1 MGSTFGGLNTL
12 VRGLYANQVSL
23 NTVAH
28 NISNANT
35 EGYSRQRV
43 NLVTTPS
50 QTFYGSNSSYQL
62 GTGVDI
68 QSLTRSRDTFVDRQ
82 MWQESA
88 SLGYG
93 QATYDM
99 LSRVEGV
106 FAEPTD
112 TGIQTVLNKFWTS
125 LQNLSTNASN
135 ESVRTAVRQRGV
147 ELVDAVQQSTQ
158 QLKDMIKDI
167 NGTLEIEVDQVNQ
180 ITSEIASINH
190 QVALVEVGGL
200 NNANDLRDRRD
211 YLTDQLSKLM
221 KVNVS
226 EDKDG
231 NFNINSGNLTLVSG
245 TDSVTLD
252 TVMDTGSSTFTYYGV
267 EVNKIIIAENS
278 ALGIQGKDANFIG
291 GEMAGLL
298 EARDS
303 TDAGARAY
311 LDQVDTISKFLL
323 TDFNEVH
330 KAGYGL
336 DDSTGT
342 LFFGEQANA
351 ANYIDPNWKPADFKG
366 GWIAQ
371 LSVNSALFNA
381 ADGLQKI
388 AAKTQPGELA
398 VTPNHP
404 TVSGTL
410 SVNGSYT
417 GPGNQTYVVRTD
429 TTDASGNVLTA
440 SYSLDNGTT
449 WTAATKDTTVT
460 TFPNTFKLNNGVTV
474 TIATKTTNA
483 GWPTTVI
490 PVNDSASDKYTFM
503 PTQGNASG
511 DNAILM
517 GNRLKTDKRDM
528 LGKATLDSFY
538 NALTGSLGIQVQN
551 AERLVDNQ
559 TTLITQV
566 TNWREATAG
575 VNMDEE
581 MSDMIRFQKGY
592 SAASRVVTA
601 IDEMLD
607 KLINSTGLVGR

>member
-12 VRGLYANQVSL
+12 VRGLNANQVSID
-23 NTVAH
+23 TVGH
-28 NISNANT
+28 NISNAGT
-35 EGYSRQRV
+35 AGYSRQRV

-50 QTFYGSNSSYQL
+50 QTFYGSRGSYQL

-68 QSLTRSRDTFVDRQ
+68 QSITRSRDTFVDRQ

-93 QATYDM
+93 EATHDM
-99 LSRVEGV
+99 LKRVEGV

-125 LQNLSTNASN
+125 WQNLSTNASN

-147 ELVDAVQQSTQ
+147 ELVDAVQQSTK
-158 QLKDMIKDI
+158 QLKDMVTDI
-167 NGTLEIEVDQVNQ
+167 NSTLEIKVDQVNR
-180 ITSEIASINH
+180 ITSEIAALNH
-190 QVALVEVGGL
+190 QVALIEVGGQ
-200 NNANDLRDRRD
+200 NHANDLRDRRD

-221 KVNVS
+221 KVNVY

-252 TVMDTGSSTFTYYGV
+252 TAMDKGSSTFTYYGI

-278 ALGIQGKDANFIG
+278 QLGSRGKDANFIG
-291 GEMAGLL
+291 GEITGLL

-303 TDAGARAY
+303 TDSGVRAY

-323 TDFNEVH
+323 TDFNAVQ
-330 KAGYGL
+330 KSGYGL
-336 DDSTGT
+336 DDSTGI

-351 ANYIDPNWKPADFKG
+351 ADYVNPTWKPADYKG
-366 GWIAQ
+366 GWIGQ
-371 LSVNSALFNA
+371 LTVNSVLFNP

-388 AAKTQPGELA
+388 AAKTQPGTMA
-398 VTPNHP
+398 VTQNHLAA
-404 TVSGTL
+404 GAL

-440 SYSLDNGTT
+440 SYSTDNGTT
-449 WTAATKDTTVT
+449 WTAATKDATVT
-460 TFPNTFKLNNGVTV
+460 TAPFTFKLNNGVTV
-474 TIATKTTNA
+474 NIVTKLGNA
-483 GWPTTVI
+483 GWTSPGPTT
-490 PVNDSASDKYTFM
+490 PADTYTFK

-511 DNAILM
+511 DNAILL

-528 LGKATLDSFY
+528 LGKATLDTYY
-538 NALTGSLGIQVQN
+538 NAMTGAMGVQIQN
-551 AERLVDNQ
+551 AERLVANQ
-559 TTLITQV
+559 TTLISQV
-566 TNWREATAG
+566 TNWREATSG
-575 VNMDEE
+575 VNSDEE
-581 MSDMIRFQKGY
+581 MSNMIRFQKGY
-592 SAASRVVTA
+592 SAVSRVVTA

-607 KLINSTGLVGR
+607 KLINSTGVVGR

>member
-23 NTVAH
+23 NTTGH

-43 NLVTTPS
+43 NLVTTLP
-50 QTFYGSNSSYQL
+50 QKVYGGNGSYQL

-68 QSLTRSRDTFVDRQ
+68 RSITRSRDTFVDRQ

-93 QATYDM
+93 EATYNL

-106 FAEPTD
+106 FAEPTN

-125 LQNLSTNASN
+125 WQNLSTNASN

-147 ELVDAVQQSTQ
+147 ELVDAIQHSTQ
-158 QLKDMIKDI
+158 QLKDMVKDI
-167 NGTLEIEVDQVNQ
+167 NSTLEIKVDQVNQ
-180 ITSEIASINH
+180 ITSEIAALNK
-190 QVALVEVGGL
+190 QVALVEVGGKDH
-200 NNANDLRDRRD
+200 ANDLRDRRD

-221 KVNVS
+221 KINVF

-231 NFNINSGNLTLVSG
+231 NYNINSGNLTLVSIAE
-245 TDSVTLD
+245 SATLD
-252 TVMDTGSSTFTYYGV
+252 TTMDKGSSTFTYYGI

-278 ALGIQGKDANFIG
+278 MLGSRGKDANFIG
-291 GEMAGLL
+291 GEISGLL
-298 EARDS
+298 ESRDS
-303 TDAGARAY
+303 TDTGVRSY
-311 LDQVDTISKFLL
+311 LDQVDTISQFLL
-323 TDFNEVH
+323 KDFNEVH
-330 KAGYGL
+330 KAGYGT

-342 LFFGEQANA
+342 LFFGDQANA
-351 ANYIDPNWKPADFKG
+351 ANYADSTWKPADYKG

-371 LSVNSALFNA
+371 LTVNSDLFNP

-388 AAKTQPGELA
+388 AAKTQPGTLK
-398 VTPNHP
+398 VTP
-404 TVSGTL
+404 SDASAGAL
-410 SVNGSYT
+410 AVNGSYT
-417 GPGNQTYVVRTD
+417 GPGDQTYRVRID
-429 TTDASGNVLTA
+429 SVDASGNVLKA
-440 SYSLDNGTT
+440 SYSLDGTT
-449 WTAATKDTTVT
+449 WTEAKQDTTVT
-460 TFPNTFKLNNGVTV
+460 SFPYAFKLNNGVIVSIETS
-474 TIATKTTNA
+474 TNNTGGTTATPPDYTMADT
-483 GWPTTVI
+483 
-490 PVNDSASDKYTFM
+490 YTFM

-517 GNRLKTDKRDM
+517 GNRLKTDKRDL
-528 LGKATLDSFY
+528 LGKASLDSYY
-538 NALTGSLGIQVQN
+538 NALTGTLGVQVQN

-559 TTLITQV
+559 TTLITQI
-566 TNWREATAG
+566 TNWRESTAG

-592 SAASRVVTA
+592 AAASRVVTA

-607 KLINSTGLVGR
+607 KLINGTGTVGR

>member
-23 NTVAH
+23 NTVGH

-35 EGYSRQRV
+35 EGFSRQEV
-43 NLVTTPS
+43 NLVTTVP
-50 QTFYGSNSSYQL
+50 QKVYGSSGSYQL

-68 QSLTRSRDTFVDRQ
+68 QSITRSRDVFVDRQ
-82 MWQESA
+82 MWQESS

-93 QATYDM
+93 EATYDL

-125 LQNLSTNASN
+125 WQNLSTNASN

-147 ELVDAVQQSTQ
+147 ELVDAIQHSAQ
-158 QLKDMIKDI
+158 QLKDMVKDI
-167 NGTLEIEVDQVNQ
+167 NSTLEIKVDQVNQ
-180 ITSEIASINH
+180 ITSEIASINK
-190 QVALVEVGGL
+190 QVTLVEVGGKDH
-200 NNANDLRDRRD
+200 ANDLRDRRD

-221 KVNVS
+221 KINVY

-231 NFNINSGNLTLVSG
+231 NYNINSGNLTLVSVAE
-245 TDSVTLD
+245 SVTLD
-252 TVMDTGSSTFTYYGV
+252 TTMDKGSSTFTYYGI
-267 EVNKIIIAENS
+267 EVNKIIVAENS
-278 ALGIQGKDANFIG
+278 ALGTRGKDANFIG
-291 GEMAGLL
+291 GEITGLL

-303 TDAGARAY
+303 TDTGVRAY
-311 LDQVDTISKFLL
+311 LDQVDTISQFLL
-323 TDFNEVH
+323 KDFNEVH
-330 KAGYGL
+330 KAGYGT

-351 ANYIDPNWKPADFKG
+351 ANYADPTWKPANYKG
-366 GWIAQ
+366 GWIEQ
-371 LSVNSALFNA
+371 LTVNSDLFNT

-388 AAKTQPGELA
+388 AAKTQPGTLE
-398 VTPNHP
+398 VTQNH
-404 TVSGTL
+404 VAAGKL

-417 GPGNQTYVVRTD
+417 GPGNQTYIVRTD

-440 SYSLDNGTT
+440 SYSVDGGST

-460 TFPNTFKLNNGVTV
+460 TPPYTFKLNNGVTV
-474 TIATKTTNA
+474 NIATLAVNA
-483 GWPTTVI
+483 GTT
-490 PVNDSASDKYTFM
+490 PGPADTYTFM

-517 GNRLKTDKRDM
+517 GNRLKTDKRDS
-528 LGKATLDSFY
+528 LGKATLDSYY
-538 NALTGSLGIQVQN
+538 NALTGTLGVQVQN
-551 AERLVDNQ
+551 AERLIDNQ
-559 TTLITQV
+559 TTLITQI
-566 TNWREATAG
+566 TNWRESTAG

-607 KLINSTGLVGR
+607 KLINGTGVVGR